1 MTVPGCRL
9 SPNRADL
16 SSLILGLSVQTAY
29 IDRARR
35 RRFSRKIAGHTS
47 ILWMTGRV
55 IGAIGV
61 FGTDLSIDTKK
72 AWSISPR
79 EAQDASRISP
89 VRAKAKRAAVYP
101 PKGVF
106 RTCFWRR
113 QAVCFLL
120 QVAVYREVFRVRS
133 VEQQVPID

>member
-9 SPNRADL
+9 LANRADL
-16 SSLILGLSVQTAY
+16 PSLTLALSVQAAY

-89 VRAKAKRAAVYP
+89 VRARPKERQFIPQKGYSEHVFGADKRFIFCY
-101 PKGVF
+101 K
-106 RTCFWRR
+106 
-113 QAVCFLL
+113 
-120 QVAVYREVFRVRS
+120 
-133 VEQQVPID
+133 